1 MKESSSEP
9 TKDDMVAQASD
20 VIHRPVFDLKS
31 FAAMRKLARRAIVDA
46 NADANPGDTERY

>member
-9 TKDDMVAQASD
+9 TKDDMVEQASD

-46 NADANPGDTERY
+46 NPGDTGRY

>member
-9 TKDDMVAQASD
+9 TKDDMFAQASD

-46 NADANPGDTERY
+46 NADANPGDTGRY